1 MPRFA
6 ANLSLMFNEVPFM
19 ERFASAAEQGF
30 RGVEYLFPYAFE
42 PAAIAAELRRHRLQ
56 QVLFNLPPGDWEA
69 GERGI
74 AALPGREA
82 EFRASVDTALHYAE
96 VLECRQ
102 LHIMAGVAPEPAQR
116 QVMHECWL
124 ENLAWAAPR
133 LESAGITLLIEAIN
147 HRDMPGYLIN
157 YQQQARDAIEML
169 GAPNIRM
176 QMDFYHAQIMEG
188 DLWQSWQQHRNQVG
202 HLQVASVP
210 ERHEPDSGE
219 VNYPWLFEQLDQAG
233 YSGWIGCEYRPWHET
248 SAGLKWFER
257 WREQQW
263 DSWQ

>member
-19 ERFASAAEQGF
+19 ERFARAAGQGF

-42 PAAIAAELRRHRLQ
+42 ARDIAAELERHRLQ

-96 VLECRQ
+96 ILQCRQ
-102 LHIMAGVAPEPAQR
+102 LHVMAGVVPAPDRWET
-116 QVMHECWL
+116 MHHCWL

-133 LESAGITLLIEAIN
+133 FERAGITLLIEAIN
-147 HRDMPGYLIN
+147 NRDMPGYLITH
-157 YQQQARDAIEML
+157 QQQARDAVKTL
-169 GAPNIRM
+169 GAPNVRM
-176 QMDFYHAQIMEG
+176 QMDLYHTQIMEG
-188 DLWQSWQQHRNQVG
+188 DLWRTWQRHREQTG
-202 HLQVASVP
+202 HLQAAGVP
-210 ERHEPDSGE
+210 GRHEPDSGE
-219 VNYPWLFEQLDQAG
+219 VDYAWLFEQLDRAG
-233 YSGWIGCEYRPWHET
+233 YAGWIGCEYKPRGDT
-248 SAGLKWFER
+248 AAGLGWFER
-257 WREQQW
+257 WRSLQ
-263 DSWQ
+263 